1 MKKGWVGPILYTLA
15 IIAGV
20 VALWWQMYQTQSM
33 LRLNGAS
40 FHITIMRTEAERE
53 KGLSGT
59 EKLPQGE
66 AMLFVFPGDTVPRMW
81 MKGMKYPIDMVWLND
96 ATQVVHA
103 VENAQPSSYPKTIFV
118 SPVPARYVI
127 EFPAGTVEKVG
138 IKNGDP
144 VGLPSGVR

>member
-1 MKKGWVGPILYTLA
+1 MRRWVKPGLITLA
-15 IIAGV
+15 VIAGV
-20 VALWWQMYQTQSM
+20 TALWWQMSVDQST
-33 LRLNGAS
+33 LRLDGVLY
-40 FHITIMRTEAERE
+40 HISIMRTKAELE

-59 EKLPQGE
+59 DSLAQGE
-66 AMLFVFPGDTVPRMW
+66 AMLFVFPENTVPRMW
-81 MKGMKYPIDMVWLND
+81 MKDMKYPIDMVWLND

>member
-96 ATQVVHA
+96 AKQVVYV
-103 VENAQPSSYPKTIFV
+103 VENATPSSYPQTIYA
-118 SPVPARYVI
+118 SPVSARYVI
-127 EFPAGTVEKVG
+127 EFPSGTVKKINIQKG
-138 IKNGDP
+138 AP
-144 VGLPSGVR
+144 VGLPSGV